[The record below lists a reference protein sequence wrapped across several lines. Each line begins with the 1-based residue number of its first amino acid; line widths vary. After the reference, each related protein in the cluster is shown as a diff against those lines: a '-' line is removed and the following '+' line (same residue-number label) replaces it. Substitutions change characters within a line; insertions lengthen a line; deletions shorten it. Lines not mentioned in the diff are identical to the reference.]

1 MCKEHDE
8 MEMHCLRINIYFLV
22 KGKLESG
29 ISSRASF
36 EELPD
41 DWSARFAEQEKISL
55 KGR

>member
-8 MEMHCLRINIYFLV
+8 MEMHCLRINIYCLV

-29 ISSRASF
+29 ISSRTSF

-55 KGR
+55 TGR

>member
-55 KGR
+55 TGR